1 MNPIWNSLIHSNP
14 TPPSPRVPLCLYRVE
29 NRLYNLSEEEVGLY
43 PAYLVLLT
51 SVAGFLAARRLE
63 AANQMGPW
71 ATWLGSCLYF
81 AKLPML
87 VVNSPNVMWASA
99 LVMLAATPP
108 LLLYK

>member
-1 MNPIWNSLIHSNP
+1 M
-14 TPPSPRVPLCLYRVE
+14 E
-29 NRLYNLSEEEVGLY
+29 NRLFNLGGEEEGLY

-51 SVAGFLAARRLE
+51 SAAGFLAARRLE

-71 ATWLGSCLYF
+71 ATWVGSCLYF

-87 VVNSPNVMWASA
+87 LVADPNVVWASA